1 MTGFS
6 FRRADPAAGI
16 PPLLMGVINVTPDS
30 FSDGGDASTLETA
43 LQRAEALIAEG
54 ADIVDIGGESTR
66 PGASEI
72 TDDDELAR
80 VLPVIVALRRAHPS
94 IPISIDTYKARVAA
108 AAMEAGATL
117 INDVW
122 GLSRDPDMARVAAES
137 RAPLI
142 VMHWE
147 PDRPPDERLSDGIR
161 RFFYT
166 AIDRALSAGVA
177 QDAICLDP
185 GLGFAKTQVENYE
198 ILEWLPSL
206 RVDDRP
212 MLVGASRKSFIGRAT
227 GREAPKDRLPGTL
240 AFHQLAVL
248 KNGADILRAHDIA
261 PHRDMLNVVI
271 TAKTGRL
278 P

>member
-66 PGASEI
+66 PGATEV
-72 TDDDELAR
+72 TADDELAR

-108 AAMEAGATL
+108 AAVEAGATL

-137 RAPLI
+137 RAPLF

-147 PDRPPDERLSDGIR
+147 PNRPPDEHLPDGIR
-161 RFFYT
+161 RFFGT

-177 QDAICLDP
+177 EDAICLDP
-185 GLGFAKTQVENYE
+185 GLGFAKTQIENYE
-198 ILEWLPSL
+198 ILERLPSL

-212 MLVGASRKSFIGRAT
+212 MLVGASRKSFIGRTT

-248 KNGADILRAHDIA
+248 NGADILRIHDIA

>member
-66 PGASEI
+66 PGATEV
-72 TDDDELAR
+72 TADDELAR

-108 AAMEAGATL
+108 AAVEAGATL

-147 PDRPPDERLSDGIR
+147 PNRPPDEHLPDGIR
-161 RFFYT
+161 RFFGT

-177 QDAICLDP
+177 EDAICLDP
-185 GLGFAKTQVENYE
+185 GLGFAKAQIENYE
-198 ILEWLPSL
+198 MLEGLPSL
-206 RVDDRP
+206 RVADRP
-212 MLVGASRKSFIGRAT
+212 ILIGASRKSFIGRAT

-248 KNGADILRAHDIA
+248 NGADILRVHDIA

-271 TAKTGRL
+271 AAKTGRL

>member
-43 LQRAEALIAEG
+43 LQRAEDLIAEG
-54 ADIVDIGGESTR
+54 ADIIDIGGESTR

-72 TDDDELAR
+72 TADDELAR
-80 VLPVIVALRRAHPS
+80 VLPVIMALRLAHPY

-108 AAMEAGATL
+108 AAVEAGATL

-137 RAPLI
+137 DAPLI

-147 PDRPPDERLSDGIR
+147 PSRPPDEHLPDGIR
-161 RFFYT
+161 RFFGT

-177 QDAICLDP
+177 EDAICLDP
-185 GLGFAKTQVENYE
+185 GLGFAKTQIENYE
-198 ILEWLPSL
+198 ILEGLPSL
-206 RVDDRP
+206 RVADGP
-212 MLVGASRKSFIGRAT
+212 ILIGASRKSFIGRAT
-227 GREAPKDRLPGTL
+227 GREAPKDRLSGTL

-248 KNGADILRAHDIA
+248 NGADILRVHDIA

-271 TAKTGRL
+271 AAKTGRL

>member
-43 LQRAEALIAEG
+43 LQRAEDLIAEG
-54 ADIVDIGGESTR
+54 ADIIDIGGESTR

-72 TDDDELAR
+72 TADDELAR
-80 VLPVIVALRRAHPS
+80 VLPVIMALRRAHPS

-137 RAPLI
+137 RAPLF

-147 PDRPPDERLSDGIR
+147 PNRPPDEHLPDGIR
-161 RFFYT
+161 RFFGT

-177 QDAICLDP
+177 EDAICLDP
-185 GLGFAKTQVENYE
+185 GLGFAKTQIENYE
-198 ILEWLPSL
+198 ILEGLPGL
-206 RVDDRP
+206 RVTDRP
-212 MLVGASRKSFIGRAT
+212 ILIGASRKSFIGRAT
-227 GREAPKDRLPGTL
+227 GREAPKDRLSGTL

-248 KNGADILRAHDIA
+248 NGADILRAHDIA